1 MVLDLRIGDVLRLRR
16 KHPCGGFDWDV
27 VRVGA
32 DIGMRCRECGRRVLL
47 DRPTLHRRLKAVVE
61 RGAPLDPAI
70 ERALFGDPS
79 SEVPDAPDGPR
90 GGEERSQ

>member
-1 MVLDLRIGDVLRLRR
+1 MVMDLRIGDVLRLRR

-32 DIGMRCRECGRRVLL
+32 DIGLQCRTCQRRVIL
-47 DRPTLHRRLKAVVE
+47 DRPTLRKRVHSVVE

-70 ERALFGDPS
+70 ERALFGGQSD
-79 SEVPDAPDGPR
+79 EPDGADDVQP
-90 GGEERSQ
+90 